1 MVAGGIGGRA
11 IALAHRRVAAPGV
24 VTGSA
29 VEIDAPSRDQRRAGL
44 VRRVAPLLA
53 GLLLALGVAA
63 GGVAPGSPAAP
74 APARAASGP
83 TRIAMSAPATID
95 PAQAGDADSSAVIA
109 QLFDGLVGLDDNRS
123 PQPALAAGW
132 TFADGGKTV
141 RFTLR
146 DNLEFSDGSPLTSAD
161 VVRSWMRVLDPAAP
175 SPLAGLLFDIIGA
188 RAYTTGGGPASAV
201 GITAPDPKTVEVRL
215 DRPAADFPALAASP
229 TLAVVPP
236 AVGRDAAALRP
247 GSAFVASGGYVL
259 SAATTTE
266 MDLVANPRYWAGP
279 PAIASVALVNDLGG
293 QDPVDAFSAGK
304 LDYVPVGGSDAAQ
317 LAWDRELGSSL
328 RTTEDLTVTY
338 YGFDTRVPPFS
349 DVRVRQ
355 AFAQA
360 VDWRRVVTLA
370 DGALAVPATSMV
382 PPGIPGRPTEDL
394 LPPFDP
400 ASARHLLAAA
410 GYADPTTFPTV
421 TLVTGGTGYDL
432 AVQAQLKAN
441 LGVTIKAE
449 TMELQAFFT
458 RVAGADPPA
467 FWAMGWIADYPS
479 PNDFLGI
486 LLGTGQASNY
496 GGWSNASFDAA
507 VNRATSATDT
517 TAATAAY
524 DQAAR
529 IVQDQDPVVP
539 ISYGESYAL
548 ARDGLLGATN
558 NGMGILRVAGM
569 AWAPGSGR

>member
-1 MVAGGIGGRA
+1 MPPSTDPEARRGPRRSGRVRH
-11 IALAHRRVAAPGV
+11 ALPVLAA
-24 VTGSA
+24 
-29 VEIDAPSRDQRRAGL
+29 L
-44 VRRVAPLLA
+44 F
-53 GLLLALGVAA
+53 LALGVAA
-63 GGVAPGSPAAP
+63 GGGAPWSPAAP

-95 PAQAGDADSSAVIA
+95 PAHAGDTGSSAVIA
-109 QLFDGLVGLDDNRS
+109 QLFDGLVGLDASRS

-161 VVRSWMRVLDPAAP
+161 VVRSWLRVLDPAAP

-201 GITAPDPKTVEVRL
+201 GIAAPDPKTVEVRL

-236 AVGRDAAALRP
+236 GVGTDPAALRP
-247 GSAFVASGGYVL
+247 GSGFVASGGYILTAVT
-259 SAATTTE
+259 STE
-266 MDLVANPRYWAGP
+266 MDLTANPHYWAGP
-279 PAIASVALVNDLGG
+279 PAIASVALVSDLGG
-293 QDPVDAFSAGK
+293 KDPIDAFSAGDV
-304 LDYVPVGGSDAAQ
+304 DYMPVGGSDAAQ

-328 RTTEDLTVTY
+328 RTTQDLTVTY
-338 YGFDTRVPPFS
+338 FGFDTRRAPFS
-349 DVRVRQ
+349 DARVRQ

-360 VDWRRVVTLA
+360 VDWRRVVALA

-400 ASARHLLAAA
+400 ANARQLLAAA
-410 GYADPTTFPTV
+410 GYTDPATFPTV

-449 TMELQAFFT
+449 LMEDQALFT

-467 FWAMGWIADYPS
+467 FWAMGWSADYPS
-479 PNDFLGI
+479 PNNFLGI
-486 LLGTGQASNY
+486 LLGTGQGANY
-496 GGWSNASFDAA
+496 GGWSNAAFDAA
-507 VNRATSATDT
+507 VDAA
-517 TAATAAY
+517 TAATDPAASAAAY

-529 IVQDQDPVVP
+529 IVRDQDPVVP
-539 ISYGESYAL
+539 VSYGDSFAL
-548 ARDGLLGATN
+548 SRDGLLGTTD